1 MLTAKNKNKI
11 KYIVRF
17 LLLKLWN
24 FRNAFQDDWSTIAHQ
39 EGRLPFAKRQL
50 EQSKK
55 DGDGDSQTWVSLGAL
70 LGLCQPSLDMKSKSA
85 PCCPERPLKSELILL
100 N

>member
-70 LGLCQPSLDMKSKSA
+70 LGLSA
-85 PCCPERPLKSELILL
+85 FIRYEEQERPLLPRKAT
-100 N
+100 